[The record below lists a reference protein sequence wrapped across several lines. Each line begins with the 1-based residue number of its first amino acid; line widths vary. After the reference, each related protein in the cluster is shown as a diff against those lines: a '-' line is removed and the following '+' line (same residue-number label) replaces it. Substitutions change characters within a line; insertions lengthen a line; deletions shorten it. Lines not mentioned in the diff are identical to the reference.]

1 MNSFT
6 ILSGRFQQ
14 AIGPNHIPW
23 PDRRHHRNHFSRAAI
38 RWPTA
43 LAVIV
48 VRAAKHPSDQLPLKK
63 TANTTKAMVAAAE
76 MPWMTMTGRGKCRSG
91 GTVTMWDSGEFGA
104 A

>member
-23 PDRRHHRNHFSRAAI
+23 PDRWHHRNHFSRAAI

-48 VRAAKHPSDQLPLKK
+48 VGAAKHPLGSAPAEKDGEHDQGDGGCGRDAVDDDDGAGEVPLRRD
-63 TANTTKAMVAAAE
+63 
-76 MPWMTMTGRGKCRSG
+76 GHHLG
-91 GTVTMWDSGEFGA
+91 
-104 A
+104 

>member
-23 PDRRHHRNHFSRAAI
+23 PDRWRHRNHFSRAAI

-43 LAVIV
+43 LAIIV
-48 VRAAKHPSDQLPLKK
+48 VAPQSTLSDQLPLKK
-63 TANTTKAMVAAAE
+63 TANTTRAMVAAAE

-91 GTVTMWDSGEFGA
+91 GTATTAVGMEAGA